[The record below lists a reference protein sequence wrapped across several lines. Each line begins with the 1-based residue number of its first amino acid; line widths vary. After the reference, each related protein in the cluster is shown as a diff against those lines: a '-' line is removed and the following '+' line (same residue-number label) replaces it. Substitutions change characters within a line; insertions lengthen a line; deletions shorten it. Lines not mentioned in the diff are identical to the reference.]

1 MLLHY
6 PADTIRPEQR
16 SKEREAVP
24 QLVMRQI
31 RQMIADG
38 IVKAGE
44 KLPSQR
50 VLSNQLSISRASLRE
65 ALSVLETTG
74 LIRIEPGRGAI
85 VCPVPGPYVP
95 VGVERL
101 ERYTPEEVFQTRL
114 LLETYATRLA
124 ATLVTAAQ
132 LQQFRQLNDDM
143 RNALRA
149 GDLDDAAHHDLALH
163 RAIIGSGGNGVLMQV
178 HQSLQ
183 EPMLASHL
191 LPLGDPG
198 RRWEPI
204 VEHENVLKALELHD
218 PDSAAYYMRLHLIRT
233 AGRSG
238 IDEARCSS
246 W

>member
-1 MLLHY
+1 MLLRY
-6 PADTIRPEQR
+6 SVDTTPSGEG

-31 RQMIADG
+31 RQMITDG
-38 IVKAGE
+38 VVKAGE
-44 KLPSQR
+44 KLPSEWT
-50 VLSNQLSISRASLRE
+50 LSSTLNISRASLRE

-74 LIRIEPGRGAI
+74 LIWVEPGRGVV
-85 VCPVPGPYVP
+85 VCSVTNRSSNP
-95 VGVERL
+95 VGNL
-101 ERYTPEEVFQTRL
+101 TRYTPEDVFQTRM
-114 LLETYATRLA
+114 LLETYTARPA
-124 ATLVTAAQ
+124 AALITASQ
-132 LQQFRQLNDDM
+132 LQELRQFNDDM

-149 GDLDDAAHHDLALH
+149 RNLQDEAQHDLAMH
-163 RAIIGSGGNGVLMQV
+163 SVIIRSSGNAVLIQI
-178 HQSLQ
+178 HHSLQ
-183 EPMLASHL
+183 ESMLASHL

-198 RRWEPI
+198 SRWEPI
-204 VEHENVLKALELHD
+204 VEHENVLKALEMHD

>member
-1 MLLHY
+1 
-6 PADTIRPEQR
+6 
-16 SKEREAVP
+16 
-24 QLVMRQI
+24 MRQI
-31 RQMIADG
+31 RQMITDG
-38 IVKAGE
+38 VVKAGE

-50 VLSNQLSISRASLRE
+50 ILSSTLNISRASLRE

-74 LIRIEPGRGAI
+74 LIRVEPGRGAV
-85 VCPVPGPYVP
+85 VCSVTNPSSNS
-95 VGVERL
+95 VGNL
-101 ERYTPEEVFQTRL
+101 TRYTPEDVFQTRM
-114 LLETYATRLA
+114 LLETYTARLA
-124 ATLVTAAQ
+124 AALITASQ
-132 LQQFRQLNDDM
+132 LQELRQLNDDM

-149 GDLDDAAHHDLALH
+149 GSLQDAAQHDLALH
-163 RAIIGSGGNGVLMQV
+163 SVIIRSSGNAVLIQI

-183 EPMLASHL
+183 ESMLASHL

-198 RRWEPI
+198 SRWEPI
-204 VEHENVLKALELHD
+204 VEHENVLKALEMHD

>member
-1 MLLHY
+1 M
-6 PADTIRPEQR
+6 
-16 SKEREAVP
+16 
-24 QLVMRQI
+24 
-31 RQMIADG
+31 
-38 IVKAGE
+38 
-44 KLPSQR
+44 
-50 VLSNQLSISRASLRE
+50 
-65 ALSVLETTG
+65 
-74 LIRIEPGRGAI
+74 
-85 VCPVPGPYVP
+85 
-95 VGVERL
+95 
-101 ERYTPEEVFQTRL
+101 FQTRL

-149 GDLDDAAHHDLALH
+149 GDLDGAANRDLALH
-163 RAIIGSGGNGVLMQV
+163 RAIIGSGGNGVLMQI

>member
-1 MLLHY
+1 LHY
-6 PADTIRPEQR
+6 PTGTIPRGQN

-31 RQMIADG
+31 RQMITDG
-38 IVKAGE
+38 VVKAGE
-44 KLPSQR
+44 KLPAQR
-50 VLSNQLSISRASLRE
+50 VLSSRLNISRASLRE

-74 LIRIEPGRGAI
+74 LIRIEPGRGAV
-85 VCPVPGPYVP
+85 VCPAASPYVP
-95 VGVERL
+95 VGVSRL

-114 LLETYATRLA
+114 LLETYATRMA
-124 ATLVTAAQ
+124 AALITAGP
-132 LQQFRQLNDDM
+132 LQQLRQLNDDM

-149 GDLDDAAHHDLALH
+149 GRLDDAASHDLALH
-163 RAIIGSGGNGVLMQV
+163 RAIIASSGNGVLIQI
-178 HQSLQ
+178 HQTLQ
-183 EPMLASHL
+183 EPMLASHR